1 MSSYHYQYIL
11 STIMII
17 STCIRYTKSF
27 SLGSLSLSHQHQRST
42 WRSLKQQKQKYSYT
56 RSLTTSSDDEEEKEG
71 EKSLVST
78 NPEVL
83 KNIKSSFLCTLRDRG
98 FLYQCTNL
106 EQLDEKLSSSEDKDI
121 KSAYLGFDATA
132 NSLHVGS
139 LLQIMILRNLQKSG
153 HKPIILLGGGTS
165 KVGDPTGKDESRKML
180 TNEDIQDNIDGISQV
195 FRKFLT
201 LEDEYNPNSTD
212 AYMVNND
219 EWLSELEYLSFLRD
233 YGTHFTI
240 NRMLNFE
247 SVKQRLKREAP
258 LSFLE
263 FNYMILQSY
272 DFLELFRRYNTVLQL
287 GGSDQWGNI
296 ISGVELGRKVDRAKL
311 FGLTA
316 PLMTTSDGKKMGK
329 TANGAVW
336 LNQDKLSEYDYWQF
350 WRNTNDDDVLKFMK
364 LFTELDMEEIEK
376 LGQLEGADINKAKV
390 ILADEATTLLHGASS
405 LPQIHKTISNMFSGK
420 GNKTDTASLP
430 RFTITKD
437 NVGTISYAECFVSL
451 GLATSRNEAKRL
463 IKGGGAKINDNVKI
477 DDINGILT
485 EGDFLNDGDEVILR
499 AGKKR
504 AGVVEIK

>member
-1 MSSYHYQYIL
+1 M
-11 STIMII
+11 
-17 STCIRYTKSF
+17 K
-27 SLGSLSLSHQHQRST
+27 
-42 WRSLKQQKQKYSYT
+42 K
-56 RSLTTSSDDEEEKEG
+56 
-71 EKSLVST
+71 KSLVST
-78 NPEVL
+78 DPELLNKL
-83 KNIKSSFLCTLRDRG
+83 KASFLCTLRDRG

-106 EQLDEKLSSSEDKDI
+106 QELDNQLSNKDESTDI

-139 LLQIMILRNLQKSG
+139 LLQIMILRHLQKSG

-165 KVGDPTGKDESRKML
+165 KVGDPTGKDESRQLL
-180 TNEDIQDNIDGISQV
+180 TNEGIQKNIDGISQV

-201 LEDEYNPNSTD
+201 LEDEYDPNSTD

-219 EWLSELEYLSFLRD
+219 DWLSELQYLKFLRD

-247 SVKQRLKREAP
+247 SVKQRLSREAP

-272 DFLELFRRYNTVLQL
+272 DFLELFRRYKTILQL

-296 ISGVELGRKVDRAKL
+296 ISGVELGRKVERAKL

-336 LNQDKLSEYDYWQF
+336 LNQEKLSEYDYWQF
-350 WRNTNDDDVLKFMK
+350 WRNTNDDDVLKFLK
-364 LFTELDMEEIEK
+364 LFTEMSMEEIEK
-376 LGQLEGADINKAKV
+376 LGALEGAEINKAKV
-390 ILADEATTLLHGASS
+390 ILADEATTLLHGAES
-405 LPQIHKTISNMFSGK
+405 LPQIHKTISSMFSGK
-420 GNKTDTASLP
+420 GTSTESLP
-430 RFTITKD
+430 RFAITKD
-437 NVGTISYAECFVSL
+437 DVGTISYAECFVSL

-463 IKGGGAKINDNVKI
+463 IKGGGAKIGDNVKI
-477 DDINGILT
+477 DDINGCLS
-485 EGDFLNDGDEVILR
+485 EEDLNGGEEVILR

-504 AGVVEIK
+504 AGVIEVK